1 MKKGSFGNR
10 RRELEEKFFQDR
22 DKELLQAMREK
33 TAATQR
39 KKALA
44 EVSGITDEE
53 LLDQLDQLDIGTETI
68 AALSLFP
75 LVAVAW
81 ADGSIDLK
89 ERQAVIA
96 AAEQKGM
103 EKDGPGHE
111 LLNGWLQQKP
121 DAGLMTA
128 WKDYVAALS
137 QTLSE
142 PAKGALKNEVLGRA
156 RAVAA
161 AAGGLLGF
169 GNKVSNSEQAMLDEL
184 EQALD

>member
-1 MKKGSFGNR
+1 MKKGSFPNR
-10 RRELEEKFFQDR
+10 RRELEEKFFQER
-22 DKELLQAMREK
+22 DKQLLQAMREK

-39 KKALA
+39 RQALA
-44 EVSGITDEE
+44 EVSGISDEE

-81 ADGSIDLK
+81 ADGSIDQK
-89 ERQAVIA
+89 EHQAVIA

-111 LLNGWLQQKP
+111 LLDHWLEKKP

-128 WKDYVAALS
+128 WKNYAAALS
-137 QTLSE
+137 HTLSE
-142 PAKGALKNEVLGRA
+142 PAKAALKDEVLGRA
-156 RAVAA
+156 RSVAA

-169 GNKVSNSEQAMLDEL
+169 GNKVSNSEQAVLDEL
-184 EQALD
+184 EHALD

>member
-1 MKKGSFGNR
+1 MKNGSFGNR
-10 RRELEEKFFQDR
+10 RRELEEKFFQQR

-33 TAATQR
+33 TAAMQR
-39 KKALA
+39 RQALA
-44 EVSGITDEE
+44 EVSGITCEE
-53 LLDQLDQLDIGTETI
+53 LLDQLDQLDIGIETI
-68 AALSLFP
+68 VALSLFP

-81 ADGSIDLK
+81 ADGKIDQK

-96 AAEQKGM
+96 VAEQKGM

-111 LLNGWLQQKP
+111 LLDHWLQQKP
-121 DAGLMTA
+121 GAELMTA

-142 PAKGALKNEVLGRA
+142 PAKDALKNEILGRA
-156 RAVAA
+156 RDVAA

-169 GNKVSNSEQAMLDEL
+169 GNKVSNSEQAVLDEL
-184 EQALD
+184 EHALD